1 MKISIITPSYNQGRF
16 IEDAILSVLSQGY
29 ADFEHIVID
38 NCSTDNTLDILKKY
52 PHVKW
57 VSEPD
62 QGQSHALNKGFH
74 RSTGEILCWLNC
86 DDFYLPGAFHAAAA
100 ALEDDNTDGVYSDLK
115 FCDIDK
121 NIVKHYRSHR
131 PARFLSLFHAFI
143 SSECFFFKRSI
154 IDNAI
159 SVQEDLHYC
168 MDQDFAANILYHNYR
183 LRYLR
188 TCFAVFRWQGANKSL
203 DVPPL
208 RTQRI
213 REGIRIFNRYNG
225 LLKIDE
231 ERKMNRSLYTLGR
244 NLLKPYRVFLRMTTF
259 G

>member
-29 ADFEHIVID
+29 PDFEHIIID
-38 NCSTDNTLDILKKY
+38 NCSTDNTRSILEKY
-52 PHVKW
+52 PHLVW

-62 QGQSHALNKGFH
+62 KGQSHALNKGFL
-74 RSTGEILCWLNC
+74 RSTGDILGWLNC

-100 ALEDDNTDGVYSDLK
+100 ALEDEGTDGVYSDLK
-115 FCDIDK
+115 FCDIDR
-121 NIVKHYRSHR
+121 NIIKHYRSHR

-143 SSECFFFKRSI
+143 SSECFFFKRNI
-154 IDNAI
+154 IDNDI

-168 MDQDFAANILYHNYR
+168 MDQEFAANILYHNYR
-183 LRYLR
+183 LKYLR
-188 TCFAVFRWQGANKSL
+188 TCFAVFRWQGNNKSL
-203 DVPPL
+203 DTPPL

-213 REGIRIFNRYNG
+213 REGIRIFNRHNG
-225 LLKIDE
+225 LLTIDE
-231 ERKMNRSLYTLGR
+231 DRKMNRSLYSLGR
-244 NLLKPYRVFLRMTTF
+244 NLLKPYRLFLKMTTA